1 MLARLAHALAEPVL
15 ILRQR
20 TARTGEVDPPDDMLA
35 RVSAQL
41 DDLLD
46 GVVRLERSD
55 DPIVPVP
62 VALGELVAGARV
74 RAAERIPRFLLEL
87 SAVPDVRLQVDRRAG
102 ELLLTELLVNAA
114 VHGGGRVALSA
125 HPAGPRHVR
134 VTVDDDGPG
143 IAPERRA
150 EAMEPFRRL
159 HGSRRAGVGLAVARK
174 VVAAHGGLLELADS
188 PLGGVRASFVLP
200 AA

>member
-20 TARTGEVDPPDDMLA
+20 TARAGEADPPDDMLV

-46 GVVRLERSD
+46 GVVRLERSA
-55 DPIVPVP
+55 DPVVLVPA
-62 VALGELVAGARV
+62 ALEELVAGARV
-74 RAAERIPRFLLEL
+74 RAAERAPRFLLEL
-87 SAVPDVRLQVDRRAG
+87 APVPVARVQVDRRAG

-114 VHGGGRVALSA
+114 VHGAGRVALSA

-134 VTVDDDGPG
+134 ITVDDDGPG
-143 IAPERRA
+143 IAPDRRE
-150 EAMEPFRRL
+150 EALEPFRRL
-159 HGSRRAGVGLAVARK
+159 NGSRRAGVGLAVARK
-174 VVAAHGGLLELADS
+174 VVAAHGGVLELADS
-188 PLGGVRASFVLP
+188 PLGGLRASFVLP

>member
-1 MLARLAHALAEPVL
+1 VLARLAHALAEPVL

-20 TARTGEVDPPDDMLA
+20 TARAGEADPPDDMLA

-46 GVVRLERSD
+46 GVVRLERSG
-55 DPIVPVP
+55 DPVVPAS
-62 VALGELVAGARV
+62 VALGDLVAAARA
-74 RAAERIPRFLLEL
+74 RAAERAPRSPLEF
-87 SAVPDVRLQVDRRAG
+87 APAPVARLHVDPRAG

-114 VHGGGRVALSA
+114 VHGAGRVAVGA

-134 VTVDDDGPG
+134 ITVDDDGPG
-143 IAPERRA
+143 IDPDRRA
-150 EAMEPFRRL
+150 EALEPFRRL
-159 HGSRRAGVGLAVARK
+159 NGSRRAGVGLAVARK

-188 PLGGVRASFVLP
+188 PLGGLRASFVLP